1 MGRMMSDGGREG
13 VNGAAQAGAAVG
25 PGDNSQPVGLDAG
38 TARALA
44 AARAQL
50 REGFG
55 NIVMAMLALPRYRHQ
70 TLADLQHLVL
80 EPLLKDRVSIAY
92 PPDREQNPLADSL
105 GVAIWASVSDEADA
119 RIQDQ
124 IRAGTFPIRL
134 KPDDWTSGANHWLLD
149 VISPNSRGTAAVIA
163 SFRQL
168 VPDGRMKIHP
178 GILRLLDA
186 ETLKRWGGGKG
197 AGSSSPSA
205 PDVPQ
210 EQKDLSQ

>member
-1 MGRMMSDGGREG
+1 MSDSGIAAP
-13 VNGAAQAGAAVG
+13 NGTA
-25 PGDNSQPVGLDAG
+25 SAG
-38 TARALA
+38 TASQSAGPDLG

-55 NIVMAMLALPRYRHQ
+55 NIVMAMMALPRYRHQ

-186 ETLKRWGGGKG
+186 ETLKKWGGAG
-197 AGSSSPSA
+197 AASSSPGA
-205 PDVPQ
+205 PDVPE
-210 EQKDLSQ
+210 EQKDVGS

>member
-1 MGRMMSDGGREG
+1 MGQVMSDSGIAAP
-13 VNGAAQAGAAVG
+13 NGTA
-25 PGDNSQPVGLDAG
+25 SAG
-38 TARALA
+38 TASQSAGPDLG

-55 NIVMAMLALPRYRHQ
+55 NIVMAMMALPRYRHQ
-70 TLADLQHLVL
+70 SLADLQHLVL
-80 EPLLKDRVSIAY
+80 EPLLKDRLSIAY

-186 ETLKRWGGGKG
+186 ETLKKWGGAG
-197 AGSSSPSA
+197 AASSSPGA
-205 PDVPQ
+205 PDVPE
-210 EQKDLSQ
+210 EQKDVGS